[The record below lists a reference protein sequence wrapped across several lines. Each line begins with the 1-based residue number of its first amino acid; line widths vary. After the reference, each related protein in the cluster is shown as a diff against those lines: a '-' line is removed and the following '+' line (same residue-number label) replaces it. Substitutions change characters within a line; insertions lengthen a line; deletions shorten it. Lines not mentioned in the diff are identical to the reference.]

1 MTLRELSSSFL
12 SYLSQNQNFISVLM
26 QYEELQALAAMALGR
41 FCSKT
46 NTRLI
51 LVLVHRHQAKI
62 HLFVNAEVNDAVNLP
77 MKIQPFTTTVLR
89 KIPPK
94 IQIHNPEKA
103 DHLSQTLT
111 SQQNMPRNG

>member
-26 QYEELQALAAMALGR
+26 QYEELQALAAMALG
-41 FCSKT
+41 
-46 NTRLI
+46 LI